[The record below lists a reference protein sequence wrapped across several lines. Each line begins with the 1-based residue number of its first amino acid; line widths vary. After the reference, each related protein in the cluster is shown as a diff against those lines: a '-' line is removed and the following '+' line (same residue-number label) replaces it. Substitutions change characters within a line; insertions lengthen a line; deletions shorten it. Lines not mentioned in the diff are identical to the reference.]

1 MKNILIILGTAR
13 EGRQSE
19 KVAKFIYNYLQQKND
34 VTCQLLDVVDFV
46 QSHSLGLNGQASLK
60 WRESIIWADAIIIV
74 SPEYNHS
81 FPGELKLLLDSETTI
96 YRDKLTAI
104 CGVSSGAFGGARM
117 IEQLKLVLHTL
128 GFKVITESLFF
139 AQVQD
144 IFLKD
149 GTMHEQDKWQAR
161 VDKLL
166 VSLLEA

>member
-34 VTCQLLDVVDFV
+34 VTCQLLDVADFT
-46 QSHSLGLNGQASLK
+46 QSHSLGLNSQASLK
-60 WRESIIWADAIIIV
+60 WRELIIWADAIIIA

-81 FPGELKLLLDSETTI
+81 FPGELKLLLDSEATI
-96 YRDKLTAI
+96 YRDKVTAI
-104 CGVSSGAFGGARM
+104 CGVSSGVFGGARM

-128 GFKVITESLFF
+128 GFKVINKNLFF

-144 IFLKD
+144 IFLAD
-149 GTMHEQDKWQAR
+149 GTMYEQDKWQTR
-161 VDKLL
+161 VDELL
-166 VSLLEA
+166 LSLLEV

>member
-19 KVAKFIYNYLQQKND
+19 KVANFLYHYLQQKQD
-34 VTCQLLDVVDFV
+34 LACQLLDVANFK
-46 QSHSLGLNGQASLK
+46 QSHSLGLNSQASLK

-81 FPGELKLLLDSETTI
+81 FPGELKLLLDSETAI
-96 YRDKLTAI
+96 YRGKVTAI
-104 CGVSSGAFGGARM
+104 CGVSSGVLGGARM

-139 AQVQD
+139 TQVQD
-144 IFLKD
+144 IFLAD
-149 GTMHEQDKWQAR
+149 GTIYEQDKWQTR
-161 VDKLL
+161 IDKLL

>member
-1 MKNILIILGTAR
+1 MKNILINLGTAR

-19 KVAKFIYNYLQQKND
+19 KVAKFTYNYLQQKNV
-34 VTCQLLDVVDFV
+34 VTCQLLDIVDFA
-46 QSHSLGLNGQASLK
+46 QSHSLGLNSQASLK

-117 IEQLKLVLHTL
+117 IKQLKLVLHTL
-128 GFKVITESLFF
+128 GFKVINKNLFF
-139 AQVQD
+139 SQV
-144 IFLKD
+144 
-149 GTMHEQDKWQAR
+149 
-161 VDKLL
+161 
-166 VSLLEA
+166 